1 MTQRKEAPAE
11 IGMGEATS
19 LLGMSEKTVRKYIKL
34 KAIRAV
40 KVANCWYVDH
50 ASLVSFQAK
59 LNKANQL
66 GDEAAAATSAAKTSG
81 PQSPSPKRGEK
92 SGSSANSSKRT
103 ALAGTA
109 AVHNLA
115 CYRLFLAAREQL
127 NVTGEAPELA
137 AFVDRQCRDIIAH
150 LGGGYY
156 GYGTAKRIHYDKAR
170 SGIGSIIALLASESA
185 LYERHQRAAQF
196 LERDVLPA
204 FGSLMRKLD
213 GRGSDP
219 HRAKAVGQPR

>member
-1 MTQRKEAPAE
+1 MTQRKEAPVE
-11 IGMGEATS
+11 IGIGEAAS

-40 KVANCWYVDH
+40 KVANCWYVDR
-50 ASLVSFQAK
+50 ASLISFQATV
-59 LNKANQL
+59 NK
-66 GDEAAAATSAAKTSG
+66 EAGATDDVKTAP
-81 PQSPSPKRGEK
+81 PQPHHPRATTSK
-92 SGSSANSSKRT
+92 SVSNST
-103 ALAGTA
+103 TA

-115 CYRLFLAAREQL
+115 CYRLFLAARELL
-127 NVTGEAPELA
+127 NVANEAPELT
-137 AFVDRQCRDIIAH
+137 AFVERQCRDVIAH

-170 SGIGSIIALLASESA
+170 SGIGSIIAVLASESA
-185 LYERHQRAAQF
+185 LYERHQNAARF

-213 GRGSDP
+213 GQGSDP

>member
-1 MTQRKEAPAE
+1 MTQSKAAPVE

-50 ASLVSFQAK
+50 ASLISFQAK
-59 LNKANQL
+59 FNKANQRS
-66 GDEAAAATSAAKTSG
+66 DQATAAMSAATSSA
-81 PQSPSPKRGEK
+81 PQSPSPKRGASK
-92 SGSSANSSKRT
+92 SFSSATTNKT
-103 ALAGTA
+103 GTA

-137 AFVDRQCRDIIAH
+137 AFVERQCRDIIAH

-185 LYERHQRAAQF
+185 LYERHQNAARF

-213 GRGSDP
+213 GHGSDP